1 MYKRQFVPKK
11 HTYNAHINEV
21 VLGVGDKAVTIG
33 GQNVLAFHTFD
44 GEITNAPK
52 IGVELTDAG
61 MAMCTMPG
69 EQKFYE
75 GCATVADMA
84 KRASAMEGASF
95 ICLHLEGADPN
106 GENKSVDECVEL
118 AKSVADAT
126 DMPLVVMG
134 CKNIEKDT
142 ELFNKIAEALTG
154 KNILVLS
161 ARDENYKAIGA
172 GAGLAYGQKVGA
184 ESAVDINL
192 AKQLNTVMTQ
202 LGVSAQSIVMNIGSA
217 AAGYGFEYVASTL
230 DRVKDAA
237 LSQSDAMLQMP
248 IITPVSADT
257 WGVKEAIM
265 PEADMPEWGSQE
277 ERGIEMEIVTAAA
290 VLASGSDAVIMR
302 HPEAIRTIAAMIGE
316 LV

>member
-1 MYKRQFVPKK
+1 MSFVPKK

-142 ELFNKIAEALTG
+142 ELFNKIAEALAG

-277 ERGIEMEIVTAAA
+277 ERGIEMETVTAAA

>member
-1 MYKRQFVPKK
+1 MSFVPKK
-11 HTYNAHINEV
+11 QTYNARINEV
-21 VLGVGDKAVTIG
+21 VLGVGEKAVTIG

-44 GEITNAPK
+44 AEIANAPK

-61 MAMCTMPG
+61 MDMCTMPG

-84 KRASAMEGASF
+84 KRAAAMEGASF

-106 GENKSVDECVEL
+106 GENKSVDECVAL
-118 AKSVADAT
+118 AKSVADTT
-126 DMPLVVMG
+126 DMPLVIMG

-142 ELFNKIAEALTG
+142 ELFNKIAEALSG

-202 LGVSAQSIVMNIGSA
+202 LGVNAQSIVMNIGSA

-257 WGVKEAIM
+257 WGVKESIM

>member
-1 MYKRQFVPKK
+1 MSFVPKK
-11 HTYNAHINEV
+11 QTYNARINEV
-21 VLGVGDKAVTIG
+21 VLGVGEKAVTIG

-44 GEITNAPK
+44 AEIANAPK

-84 KRASAMEGASF
+84 KRAETMEGASF

-106 GENKSVDECVEL
+106 GENKSVDECVAL

-126 DMPLVVMG
+126 DMPLVIMG

-142 ELFNKIAEALTG
+142 ELFNKIAEALSG

-202 LGVSAQSIVMNIGSA
+202 LGVNAQSIVMNIGSA

-265 PEADMPEWGSQE
+265 PEADMPEWGSQQ

>member
-1 MYKRQFVPKK
+1 MSFVPKT

-21 VLGVGDKAVTIG
+21 VLGVGDKAVAIG

-44 GEITNAPK
+44 GEIANAPK

-84 KRASAMEGASF
+84 KRAAEMEGTSF

-118 AKSVADAT
+118 AKSVAGAT
-126 DMPLVVMG
+126 DMPLVIMG

-142 ELFNKIAEALTG
+142 ELFNKIAEALAG

-202 LGVSAQSIVMNIGSA
+202 LGVNAQSIVMNIGSA

-237 LSQSDAMLQMP
+237 LGQSDAMLQMP

-257 WGVKEAIM
+257 WGVKESIM

>member
-1 MYKRQFVPKK
+1 MSFVPKK
-11 HTYNAHINEV
+11 QAYNAHINEV

-44 GEITNAPK
+44 GEIANAPK

-84 KRASAMEGASF
+84 KRAAGMEGASF

-106 GENKSVDECVEL
+106 GENKSVDECVAL

-126 DMPLVVMG
+126 DMPLVIMG

-142 ELFNKIAEALTG
+142 ELFNKIAEALAG

-202 LGVSAQSIVMNIGSA
+202 LGVNAQSIVMNIGSA

>member
-1 MYKRQFVPKK
+1 MSFVPKK

-21 VLGVGDKAVTIG
+21 VLGVGDKAVAIG

-44 GEITNAPK
+44 GEIANAPK

-84 KRASAMEGASF
+84 KRAAEMEGASF

-126 DMPLVVMG
+126 DMPLVVMC

-142 ELFNKIAEALTG
+142 ELFNKIAEALAG

-237 LSQSDAMLQMP
+237 LGQSDAMLQMP

-257 WGVKEAIM
+257 WGVKESIM

>member
-1 MYKRQFVPKK
+1 MSFVPKK
-11 HTYNAHINEV
+11 QTYNAHINEV

-44 GEITNAPK
+44 AEITNAPK

-84 KRASAMEGASF
+84 KRAAEMEGASF

-142 ELFNKIAEALTG
+142 ELFNKIAEALAG

-202 LGVSAQSIVMNIGSA
+202 LGVNAQSIVMNIGSA

-237 LSQSDAMLQMP
+237 LGQSDAMLQMP

-257 WGVKEAIM
+257 WGVKESIM

-302 HPEAIRTIAAMIGE
+302 HPEAIRTIAAMIGA

>member
-1 MYKRQFVPKK
+1 MSFVPKK
-11 HTYNAHINEV
+11 QAYNAHIIEV
-21 VLGVGDKAVTIG
+21 VLGVGEKAVAIG

-69 EQKFYE
+69 EQKFYD

-84 KRASAMEGASF
+84 KRAATMEGASF

-118 AKSVADAT
+118 AESVADAT
-126 DMPLVVMG
+126 DMPLVIMG

-142 ELFNKIAEALTG
+142 ELFNKIAEALAG

-202 LGVSAQSIVMNIGSA
+202 LGVNAQSIVMNIGSA
-217 AAGYGFEYVASTL
+217 AAGYGFEDVASTL

-257 WGVKEAIM
+257 WGVKESIM

>member
-1 MYKRQFVPKK
+1 MSFVPKK
-11 HTYNAHINEV
+11 QTYNAHINEV

-44 GEITNAPK
+44 GEIANAPK

-84 KRASAMEGASF
+84 KRAAEMEGASF

-118 AKSVADAT
+118 AKSVADVT

-142 ELFNKIAEALTG
+142 ELFNKIAEALAG

-202 LGVSAQSIVMNIGSA
+202 LGVNAQSIVMNIGSA

-237 LSQSDAMLQMP
+237 LGQSDAMLQMP

-257 WGVKEAIM
+257 WGVKESIM

-302 HPEAIRTIAAMIGE
+302 HPEAIRTIAAMIGA

>member
-1 MYKRQFVPKK
+1 MSFVPKT

-21 VLGVGDKAVTIG
+21 VLGVGDKAVAIG

-44 GEITNAPK
+44 GEIANAPK

-84 KRASAMEGASF
+84 KRAAEMEGASF

-142 ELFNKIAEALTG
+142 ELFNKIAEALAG

>member
-1 MYKRQFVPKK
+1 MSFVPKK

-33 GQNVLAFHTFD
+33 GQKVLAFHTFD

-69 EQKFYE
+69 EQKFYD

-84 KRASAMEGASF
+84 KRAATMEGASF

-126 DMPLVVMG
+126 DMPLVIMG

-142 ELFNKIAEALTG
+142 ELFNKIAEALAG

-202 LGVSAQSIVMNIGSA
+202 LGVNAQSIVMNIGSA

-257 WGVKEAIM
+257 WGVKESIM

>member
-1 MYKRQFVPKK
+1 MSFVPKK
-11 HTYNAHINEV
+11 QAYNAHINEV
-21 VLGVGDKAVTIG
+21 VLGVGDKAVAIG

-69 EQKFYE
+69 EQKFYD

-84 KRASAMEGASF
+84 KRAAEMEGASF

-106 GENKSVDECVEL
+106 GENKSVDECVAL

-126 DMPLVVMG
+126 DMPLVIMG

-142 ELFNKIAEALTG
+142 ELFNKIAEALAG

-202 LGVSAQSIVMNIGSA
+202 LGVNAQSIVMNIGSA

-257 WGVKEAIM
+257 WGVKESIM

>member
-1 MYKRQFVPKK
+1 MSFVPKK
-11 HTYNAHINEV
+11 QAYNAHINEV
-21 VLGVGDKAVTIG
+21 VLGVGEKAVAIG

-69 EQKFYE
+69 EQKFYD

-84 KRASAMEGASF
+84 KRAATMEGASF

-126 DMPLVVMG
+126 DMPLVIMG

-142 ELFNKIAEALTG
+142 ELFNKIAEALAG

-202 LGVSAQSIVMNIGSA
+202 LGVNAQSIVMNIGSA

-257 WGVKEAIM
+257 WGVKESIM

-290 VLASGSDAVIMR
+290 VLASGSDTVIMR

>member
-1 MYKRQFVPKK
+1 
-11 HTYNAHINEV
+11 
-21 VLGVGDKAVTIG
+21 
-33 GQNVLAFHTFD
+33 
-44 GEITNAPK
+44 
-52 IGVELTDAG
+52 
-61 MAMCTMPG
+61 MA
-69 EQKFYE
+69 
-75 GCATVADMA
+75 
-84 KRASAMEGASF
+84 
-95 ICLHLEGADPN
+95 
-106 GENKSVDECVEL
+106 L

-126 DMPLVVMG
+126 DMPLVIMG

-142 ELFNKIAEALTG
+142 ELFNKIAEALSG

-202 LGVSAQSIVMNIGSA
+202 LGVNAQSIVMNIGSA

-257 WGVKEAIM
+257 WGVKESIM

>member
-1 MYKRQFVPKK
+1 MSFVPKK
-11 HTYNAHINEV
+11 QTYNAHINEV
-21 VLGVGDKAVTIG
+21 VLGVCDKAVTIG

-44 GEITNAPK
+44 GEIANAPK

-84 KRASAMEGASF
+84 KRAAEMEGASF

-106 GENKSVDECVEL
+106 GENKSIDECVEL

-142 ELFNKIAEALTG
+142 ELFNKIAEALAG

-202 LGVSAQSIVMNIGSA
+202 LGVNAQSIVMNIGSA

-237 LSQSDAMLQMP
+237 LGQSDAMLQMP

-257 WGVKEAIM
+257 WGVKESIM

-302 HPEAIRTIAAMIGE
+302 HPEAIRTIAAMIGA

>member
-1 MYKRQFVPKK
+1 MSFVPKK
-11 HTYNAHINEV
+11 QTYNARINEV
-21 VLGVGDKAVTIG
+21 VLGVGEKAVTIG

-44 GEITNAPK
+44 AEIANAPK

-84 KRASAMEGASF
+84 KRAETMEGASF

-106 GENKSVDECVEL
+106 GENKSVDECVAL

-126 DMPLVVMG
+126 DMQLVIMG

-142 ELFNKIAEALTG
+142 ELFNKIAEALSG

-202 LGVSAQSIVMNIGSA
+202 LGVNAQSIVMNIGSA
-217 AAGYGFEYVASTL
+217 AAGFGFEYVASTL

-257 WGVKEAIM
+257 WGVKESIM

>member
-1 MYKRQFVPKK
+1 MSFVPKK
-11 HTYNAHINEV
+11 QTYNARINEV
-21 VLGVGDKAVTIG
+21 VLGVGEKAVTIG

-44 GEITNAPK
+44 AEIANAPK

-61 MAMCTMPG
+61 MGMCTMPG

-84 KRASAMEGASF
+84 KRAAAMEGASF

-106 GENKSVDECVEL
+106 GENKSVDECVAL

-126 DMPLVVMG
+126 DMPLVIMG

-142 ELFNKIAEALTG
+142 ELFNKTAEALSG

-202 LGVSAQSIVMNIGSA
+202 LGVNAQSIVMNIGSA

-257 WGVKEAIM
+257 WGVKESIM

>member
-1 MYKRQFVPKK
+1 MSFVPKK

-192 AKQLNTVMTQ
+192 AKRLNTVMTQ

>member
-1 MYKRQFVPKK
+1 MSFVPKK

-33 GQNVLAFHTFD
+33 GQNVLASHTFD

-134 CKNIEKDT
+134 CKNIENDT
-142 ELFNKIAEALTG
+142 ELFNKIAEALAG